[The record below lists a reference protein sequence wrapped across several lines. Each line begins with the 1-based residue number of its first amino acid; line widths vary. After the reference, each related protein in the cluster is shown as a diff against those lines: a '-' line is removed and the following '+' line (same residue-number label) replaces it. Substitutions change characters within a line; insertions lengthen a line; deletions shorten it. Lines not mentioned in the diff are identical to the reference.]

1 MAALDPSTLT
11 YISLLLIQ
19 DLHRLWVSFERL
31 SYGVSSGP
39 EIGRRRGGRKSREE
53 EEEEEEDIWRKGSV
67 DKVLHPTSIRTRV
80 QVPQTDRGRADGSY
94 P

>member
-39 EIGRRRGGRKSREE
+39 EIGRRRGGKEKQGGGGGGRGGYLEKRLS
-53 EEEEEEDIWRKGSV
+53 GQS
-67 DKVLHPTSIRTRV
+67 TS
-80 QVPQTDRGRADGSY
+80 SY
-94 P
+94 KHKD

>member
-39 EIGRRRGGRKSREE
+39 EIGRRRGEGKAGRRRRISGEKAQWTKYF
-53 EEEEEEDIWRKGSV
+53 I
-67 DKVLHPTSIRTRV
+67 L
-80 QVPQTDRGRADGSY
+80 QA
-94 P
+94 